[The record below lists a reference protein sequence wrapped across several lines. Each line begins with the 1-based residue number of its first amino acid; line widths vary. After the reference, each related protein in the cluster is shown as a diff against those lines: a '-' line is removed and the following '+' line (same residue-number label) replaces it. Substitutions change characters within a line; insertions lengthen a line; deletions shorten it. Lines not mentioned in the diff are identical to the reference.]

1 MYFLG
6 HMAWAYVL
14 AMLAWALIPGVK
26 RYGKLFVPAVLMLG
40 VLPDSDLLLGGL
52 GIAHRTV
59 THSWFLW
66 IVLFI
71 PVFYFLRLK
80 AVPYFVA
87 VIQHFAFGDFVM
99 GKVMMFWPF
108 SSARVGLGFGMVSV
122 VDVVLETG
130 GLILAA
136 GLMIYFGDLKR
147 LFSVEKRNFY
157 MILPLLALLVSAL
170 YFISHWQS
178 LNMFTNYIL
187 SSSLLMFVAITNF
200 ILVAFLAIS
209 TLQGLRALR
218 SKPN

>member
-1 MYFLG
+1 
-6 HMAWAYVL
+6 MAWAYVL

-26 RYGKLFVPAVLMLG
+26 RYGKLFVPAILILG
-40 VLPDSDLLLGGL
+40 VLPDGDLLFRGL

-59 THSWFLW
+59 THSWLLW
-66 IVLFI
+66 ILLFI

-108 SSARVGLGFGMVSV
+108 SSARVGLGFGMGSV
-122 VDVVLETG
+122 VDVALETG
-130 GLILAA
+130 GLILAF

-157 MILPLLALLVSAL
+157 MIFPLMALLVSAL

-178 LNMFTNYIL
+178 LSTFANYIL
-187 SSSLLMFVAITNF
+187 SDNLLIFMAVTNF
-200 ILVAFLAIS
+200 ILVGFLAIS
-209 TLQGLRALR
+209 TLQGLRAFG
-218 SKPN
+218 SKTN